1 MHKQRGI
8 TFIGLVF
15 VIATLVLVA
24 VIGMKLVPAYLEY
37 FSVKK
42 AIVKISN
49 EPTFAAMS
57 KKEIVDEFDRS
68 ATIDDIKVVMGN
80 DLEVS
85 KDDAGKPIVSIEYQA
100 TVPLIANVSALIDFS
115 VSTDSAGTTK
125 QAAGADAQ

>member
-15 VIATLVLVA
+15 VIVTLVLVA
-24 VIGMKLVPAYLEY
+24 VMGMKLIPAYLEY

-42 AIVKISN
+42 AITKISN
-49 EPTFAAMS
+49 EPSFAAMS
-57 KKEIVDEFDRS
+57 KKDIVDEFDRS
-68 ATIDDIKVVMGN
+68 ATIDDINVVRGN

-85 KDDAGKPIVSIEYQA
+85 KDDAGKPVVSIEYQA

-115 VSTDSAGTTK
+115 ASTESARTSK
-125 QAAGADAQ
+125 QAAGVDAQ